1 MCIGRNQINT
11 QITTVF
17 RHIKLN
23 MFWVCMHGK
32 GNINVL
38 KRISMPPWITIT
50 WQGNM
55 LIFNFW
61 LWHKF
66 QSNTKKKVFSKIKC
80 MEQSWQ
86 VITYQDFFKYHFL
99 FGNPYELFRIIIL
112 QSKIK
117 CTLSSWKNIDK
128 FYENQQHR
136 IRIKT

>member
-86 VITYQDFFKYHFL
+86 VITYQEFFGKSFLIYYSIWNASIFKLAPIIYVLKHNNVGNVGYHI
-99 FGNPYELFRIIIL
+99 EIL
-112 QSKIK
+112 S
-117 CTLSSWKNIDK
+117 
-128 FYENQQHR
+128 
-136 IRIKT
+136 